1 MKSPNFYFG
10 FETHTDGGTKN
21 GTDPENIAIGKIMKG
36 SEISSVFAVLT
47 HNVSITRF
55 CSFCRNRD
63 RSPRR
68 ERDRDRDRRD
78 RERRHRDRD
87 KSDRDRREVRTPT
100 KTTHFYWLLLMFSN
114 AHQKRRS
121 AQVLKWQ
128 NCRQNWI
135 HKCFHRNKER
145 LLTLYPFTL
154 ITVFFSSSPALF
166 MHNMFSLWDVT
177 GLHPVTLLTVISMM
191 RWQWRFLKKIR
202 NVLFLPFEFSV

>member
-1 MKSPNFYFG
+1 MKSPTFYFG
-10 FETHTDGGTKN
+10 LETHKDGGAKI

-36 SEISSVFAVLT
+36 SEISNVFAVLT
-47 HNVSITRF
+47 LNVSITRF

-100 KTTHFYWLLLMFSN
+100 KTTHFNWLLLMFSN

-191 RWQWRFLKKIR
+191 RWQWRFFKKIR

>member
-1 MKSPNFYFG
+1 MKSPTFYFG
-10 FETHTDGGTKN
+10 LETHKDGGTKI

-36 SEISSVFAVLT
+36 SEISNVFAVLT
-47 HNVSITRF
+47 LNVSITRF

-128 NCRQNWI
+128 NCRQNWV
-135 HKCFHRNKER
+135 HKCFYRNKER

-154 ITVFFSSSPALF
+154 IRVFFSSSPALF

>member
-1 MKSPNFYFG
+1 MKSPTFCFG
-10 FETHTDGGTKN
+10 LETHKDGGTKI

-36 SEISSVFAVLT
+36 SEISNVFAVLT
-47 HNVSITRF
+47 LNVSITRF
-55 CSFCRNRD
+55 CSFGRNRD

-100 KTTHFYWLLLMFSN
+100 KTSHFYWLLLMFSN

-128 NCRQNWI
+128 NCRQNWT

-154 ITVFFSSSPALF
+154 ITVFFSSSLAFF

-177 GLHPVTLLTVISMM
+177 GLHPVTSLTVISMM
-191 RWQWRFLKKIR
+191 RWQWRFFKKIR

>member
-10 FETHTDGGTKN
+10 LETHTDGGTKI
-21 GTDPENIAIGKIMKG
+21 GTDPENIAIGKIVKG

-47 HNVSITRF
+47 FNVSITRF

-128 NCRQNWI
+128 NCRQSWI

-145 LLTLYPFTL
+145 HLTLYPFIL
-154 ITVFFSSSPALF
+154 ITVFFSSSAALF
-166 MHNMFSLWDVT
+166 LRNMFSLWAVT
-177 GLHPVTLLTVISMM
+177 GLNPVT
-191 RWQWRFLKKIR
+191 
-202 NVLFLPFEFSV
+202 

>member
-10 FETHTDGGTKN
+10 LETHTDGGTKN

-36 SEISSVFAVLT
+36 NEISSVFAVLT
-47 HNVSITRF
+47 LNVNITRF

-87 KSDRDRREVRTPT
+87 KSDRDRREVRTST
-100 KTTHFYWLLLMFSN
+100 KTTHFYWLLLMFFN

-145 LLTLYPFTL
+145 LLTLY
-154 ITVFFSSSPALF
+154 
-166 MHNMFSLWDVT
+166 
-177 GLHPVTLLTVISMM
+177 LL
-191 RWQWRFLKKIR
+191 L
-202 NVLFLPFEFSV
+202 

>member
-1 MKSPNFYFG
+1 MGLETRRKEGTGIGTDLENIAIVKIIKDNETSNFLIESRVSHRRGIRDRYRSREHRVKLRSLKAMKSPNFYFG
-10 FETHTDGGTKN
+10 LETHTDGGTKN

-47 HNVSITRF
+47 LNVNITRF

-100 KTTHFYWLLLMFSN
+100 KTTHFYWLLLMFFN

-128 NCRQNWI
+128 NCRQN
-135 HKCFHRNKER
+135 
-145 LLTLYPFTL
+145 
-154 ITVFFSSSPALF
+154 
-166 MHNMFSLWDVT
+166 
-177 GLHPVTLLTVISMM
+177 
-191 RWQWRFLKKIR
+191 
-202 NVLFLPFEFSV
+202 